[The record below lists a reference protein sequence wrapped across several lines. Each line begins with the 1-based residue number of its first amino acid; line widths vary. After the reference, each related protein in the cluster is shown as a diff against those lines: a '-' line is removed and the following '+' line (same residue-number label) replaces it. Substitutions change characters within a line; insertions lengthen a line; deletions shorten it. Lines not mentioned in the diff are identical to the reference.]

1 MVDFEY
7 TNKMHK
13 YPIGRLFPQQLEVYL
28 FYGCTCPV
36 VNRSPFV
43 NNATKRE
50 SL

>member
-13 YPIGRLFPQQLEVYL
+13 YHICRLFPQQLEVYL
-28 FYGCTCPV
+28 FYSRTCPV

-43 NNATKRE
+43 NSATKRE

>member
-1 MVDFEY
+1 MVYYEY

-13 YPIGRLFPQQLEVYL
+13 YPIGRLFQQLEVYL
-28 FYGCTCPV
+28 FYGCTCPE